1 MRAKRSKQYRKLMQK
16 YAMSFGFRE
25 PYQVLVDAEIIQAA
39 ARFKMKLGILLAG
52 ALHGEIKPMIT
63 QCCIRHLYDAPTTTD
78 HERREKEGWIEVAK
92 QAERRRCGHHELDV
106 PLTTWECL
114 TSVVDPKGSGKNRNC
129 YVVATQDQEVRQSMR
144 RVAGVPLMYVNRSVM
159 ILEPMAS
166 KSEKLREMEERGKL
180 KAGLISRRPT
190 GAGGKRKREDEEEED
205 MPDRARAV
213 IAAEADDGVRGG
225 TEPAAKKKQK
235 VKGPKGPN
243 PLSVRKTKKED
254 LKPFARQVE
263 EERATS
269 RNAAKSKPHA
279 VEKGVD
285 AEGDAEGGAAEGAI
299 EATKKRKRKRKVKG
313 GAALEGEPSPEG
325 EAADKLK
332 GPEEV
337 VEALTVWSDDLSPT
351 KNMRRGN
358 RAA

>member
-1 MRAKRSKQYRKLMQK
+1 
-16 YAMSFGFRE
+16 MSFGFRE

-39 ARFKMKLGILLAG
+39 ARFKMKLGVLLAG

-63 QCCIRHLYDAPTTTD
+63 QCCIRHLYDAPATTD
-78 HERREKEGWIEVAK
+78 QERREKEGWIEVAK

-106 PLTTWECL
+106 PLTTLECL

-190 GAGGKRKREDEEEED
+190 GPGGKRKREGEEEED
-205 MPDRARAV
+205 MPDRARAIV
-213 IAAEADDGVRGG
+213 AAEADGGVRGS
-225 TEPAAKKKQK
+225 EPAAKKKQK

-254 LKPFARQVE
+254 LKPVERQVE
-263 EERATS
+263 DERAASRTTS
-269 RNAAKSKPHA
+269 KSQPHA
-279 VEKGVD
+279 VEEGVD
-285 AEGDAEGGAAEGAI
+285 AEVDEEGDGMGGAI

-313 GAALEGEPSPEG
+313 EAAVEG
-325 EAADKLK
+325 EAAE
-332 GPEEV
+332 GA
-337 VEALTVWSDDLSPT
+337 VEAPTV
-351 KNMRRGN
+351 
-358 RAA
+358 

>member
-1 MRAKRSKQYRKLMQK
+1 MRAKRSKQYRKLMQQ

-39 ARFKMKLGILLAG
+39 ARFKMKLGVLLAG

-63 QCCIRHLYDAPTTTD
+63 QCCIRHLYDAPATTYQ
-78 HERREKEGWIEVAK
+78 ERREKEGWIEVAK
-92 QAERRRCGHHELDV
+92 QAERRRCGHHELGE
-106 PLTTWECL
+106 PLTTLECL

-144 RVAGVPLMYVNRSVM
+144 RVAGAPLMYVNRSVM

-190 GAGGKRKREDEEEED
+190 GAGGKRKREDEEDED
-205 MPDRARAV
+205 MPDRARAIV
-213 IAAEADDGVRGG
+213 VAEADGGVRGS
-225 TEPAAKKKQK
+225 EPAAKKKQK

-243 PLSVRKTKKED
+243 PLSMRKTKKED
-254 LKPFARQVE
+254 LKPVARHVE
-263 EERATS
+263 DERAAS
-269 RNAAKSKPHA
+269 RTTWKNKPHA
-279 VEKGVD
+279 VEEGVD
-285 AEGDAEGGAAEGAI
+285 AEVDEEGDGMGGAI

-313 GAALEGEPSPEG
+313 GAAVDGEV
-325 EAADKLK
+325 A
-332 GPEEV
+332 EETA
-337 VEALTVWSDDLSPT
+337 EALTV
-351 KNMRRGN
+351 
-358 RAA
+358 

>member
-1 MRAKRSKQYRKLMQK
+1 MRAKRSKQYRKLMQQ

-39 ARFKMKLGILLAG
+39 ARFKMKLGVLLAG

-63 QCCIRHLYDAPTTTD
+63 QCCIRHLYDASATTD
-78 HERREKEGWIEVAK
+78 QERREKEGWIEVAK

-106 PLTTWECL
+106 PLTTLECL

-190 GAGGKRKREDEEEED
+190 GPGGKRKREGVEDED

-213 IAAEADDGVRGG
+213 IAAEADGGVRVGS
-225 TEPAAKKKQK
+225 EPAAKKKQK

-254 LKPFARQVE
+254 LKPVARQVE
-263 EERATS
+263 DERAACRTTS
-269 RNAAKSKPHA
+269 KRKPHA
-279 VEKGVD
+279 VEEGVD
-285 AEGDAEGGAAEGAI
+285 AEFDEEGDGMGGAI

-313 GAALEGEPSPEG
+313 GAAVDG
-325 EAADKLK
+325 EAA
-332 GPEEV
+332 EETS
-337 VEALTVWSDDLSPT
+337 EALTV
-351 KNMRRGN
+351 
-358 RAA
+358 

>member
-1 MRAKRSKQYRKLMQK
+1 MRAKRSKQYRKLMQQ

-39 ARFKMKLGILLAG
+39 ARFKMKLGVLLAG

-63 QCCIRHLYDAPTTTD
+63 QCCIRHLYDAPATTD
-78 HERREKEGWIEVAK
+78 QERREKEGWIEVAK

-106 PLTTWECL
+106 PLTTLECL

-190 GAGGKRKREDEEEED
+190 GPGGKRKREGEEEED
-205 MPDRARAV
+205 MPDRARAIV
-213 IAAEADDGVRGG
+213 AAEADGGVRGS
-225 TEPAAKKKQK
+225 EPAAKKKQK

-254 LKPFARQVE
+254 LKPVERQVE
-263 EERATS
+263 DERAASRTTS
-269 RNAAKSKPHA
+269 KSQPHA
-279 VEKGVD
+279 VEEGVD
-285 AEGDAEGGAAEGAI
+285 AEVDEEGDGMGGAI

-313 GAALEGEPSPEG
+313 EAAVEG
-325 EAADKLK
+325 EAAE
-332 GPEEV
+332 GA
-337 VEALTVWSDDLSPT
+337 VEAPTV
-351 KNMRRGN
+351 
-358 RAA
+358 

>member
-1 MRAKRSKQYRKLMQK
+1 MRAKRSKQYRKLMQQ

-39 ARFKMKLGILLAG
+39 ARFKMKLGVLLAG

-63 QCCIRHLYDAPTTTD
+63 QCCIRHLYDAPATTD
-78 HERREKEGWIEVAK
+78 QERREKEGWIEVAK

-106 PLTTWECL
+106 PLTTLECL

-190 GAGGKRKREDEEEED
+190 GPGGKRKREGEEEED
-205 MPDRARAV
+205 MPDRARAIV
-213 IAAEADDGVRGG
+213 AAEADGGVRGS
-225 TEPAAKKKQK
+225 EPAAKKKQK
-235 VKGPKGPN
+235 VKRPKGPN

-254 LKPFARQVE
+254 LKPVERQVE
-263 EERATS
+263 DERAASRTTS
-269 RNAAKSKPHA
+269 KSQPHA
-279 VEKGVD
+279 VEEGVD
-285 AEGDAEGGAAEGAI
+285 AEVDEEGDGMGGAI

-313 GAALEGEPSPEG
+313 EAAVEG
-325 EAADKLK
+325 EAAE
-332 GPEEV
+332 GA
-337 VEALTVWSDDLSPT
+337 VEAPTV
-351 KNMRRGN
+351 
-358 RAA
+358 